1 MGIISPVAVDSNGK
15 SMTAAAQNTLDKD
28 DFMKLLITKMSH
40 QDPLSPT
47 DDETFIAELA
57 QFSSL
62 EQLQNLNGSLS
73 TALQWDFLQNQTIN
87 NTMATSLIGRQ
98 VKAETTGYYLS
109 DSNKPKISFTTD
121 QYAQNVTITI
131 KASDGTVVR
140 TLSKSDVAPG
150 QASIDWDGKDE
161 NGNRLAK
168 GFYTV
173 TLSASNANG
182 ESFTPSTYIE
192 GKVKGIVYRDGQ
204 AYLQVNDEEIS
215 LSDVR
220 EIVEL

>member
-1 MGIISPVAVDSNGK
+1 MGIISPIAVDSNGRA
-15 SMTAAAQNTLDKD
+15 MTAAAQNTLDKD

-73 TALQWDFLQNQTIN
+73 TSLQWDFLQNQTIN

-109 DSNKPKISFTTD
+109 DNNKPKISFTTD

-140 TLSKSDVAPG
+140 TLTQSGVAPG
-150 QASIDWDGKDE
+150 QSSIDWDGKDE

-173 TLSASNANG
+173 TLSATDAQG
-182 ESFTPSTYIE
+182 KSFTPSTYIE
-192 GKVKGIVYRDGQ
+192 GKVKGVVYRDGQ

-220 EIVEL
+220 EIIA